1 MTPRADPGV
10 FLEQSSLGRLMLHIT
25 NRRHFLAA
33 AIISSV
39 SLFAATTAAIADENA
54 EQGISVIGTGTVKGK
69 PTIIEMSANVSG
81 EAELANDARVK
92 YQDAKKKGLAA
103 LNALNNPDLSVEAEG
118 PAVSQAVNPQA
129 QMQMM
134 QGVAPAAE
142 KSKVQISESLKILV
156 KGVDKLTPDQL
167 LEMVLKMI
175 DTCRDAGLQV
185 GPPPATNYIQMQI
198 RAQTGAPDSLVS
210 FKIPDKTDL
219 ENRAYEQAVADA
231 KAKAEKIAV
240 LSGVKLGRVLSVKDQ
255 GVASGSSNST
265 NPIMEIYGEAAAAAA
280 GGKTED
286 RSVSSDAPGDI
297 PVSVHLLVTFEIL
310 KAQ

>member
-1 MTPRADPGV
+1 MLQNTP
-10 FLEQSSLGRLMLHIT
+10 
-25 NRRHFLAA
+25 RRHFLTVAITCSVFLLATKAA
-33 AIISSV
+33 
-39 SLFAATTAAIADENA
+39 LADQNSD
-54 EQGISVIGTGTVKGK
+54 QGITVVGNGTAKGK
-69 PTIIEMSANVSG
+69 PTIIEMSAHVSG
-81 EAELANDARVK
+81 EGELAGDARVK

-103 LNALNNPDLSVEAEG
+103 LDALKNPDLSVQAEG
-118 PAVSQAVNPQA
+118 PSVSQAINPQA

-134 QGVAPAAE
+134 QGMAAAGAE
-142 KSKVQISESLKILV
+142 KSKVQISENLKIEV
-156 KGVDKLTPDQL
+156 KGVDKLAPDQV

-219 ENRAYEQAVADA
+219 ENHAYEQAVADA
-231 KAKAEKIAV
+231 RAKAERIA
-240 LSGVKLGRVLSVKDQ
+240 GMNAVKLGRVLSVKDE
-255 GVASGSSNST
+255 GAASSGNNAM
-265 NPIMEIYGEAAAAAA
+265 NPLMEIYGMAAAAA

-286 RSVSSDAPGDI
+286 KSVSSDAPGDI
-297 PVSVHLLVTFEIL
+297 PVSVHLQVTFEIL